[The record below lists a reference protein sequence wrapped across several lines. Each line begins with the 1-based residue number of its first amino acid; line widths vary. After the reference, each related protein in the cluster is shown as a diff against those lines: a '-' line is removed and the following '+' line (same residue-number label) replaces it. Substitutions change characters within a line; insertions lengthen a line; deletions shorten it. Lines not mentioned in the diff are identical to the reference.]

1 MAEPLDRDE
10 EAGQSPSPD
19 WDGSGEGLGEDNLD
33 IDALVS
39 VWKDDLLLDA
49 IGGASTASDRL
60 DVPFDTSADRRLV
73 EALLSWR
80 REIESDP
87 VVPAAPDPVP
97 GAEMDS
103 AAGGA
108 RRRGFR
114 VPLVSVLAAAVVI
127 IFTAVAAYG
136 AAPDE
141 ALFTVTEVLYSQHA
155 ESVRAARDVG
165 VAQTEARAA
174 MASGR
179 PHDADAALHAAASL
193 MPRVQ
198 GRDGQTEL
206 QNRQRDLARQ
216 LDADPGPTAVKARPS
231 DPNTPPRNSKAAAAP
246 SPTSQPSSPSSAPA
260 DSSVL
265 AAGESH
271 DAATH
276 AGSATATAQTQATP
290 QPTSATST
298 SPQHREQPGNP
309 ARPSRSAASTTE
321 PATSAAPT
329 ATRAAQRSARPV
341 QPVQPRKTRSA
352 QPATPPSAAEPTP
365 APSAPGHTV
374 KPPDSVRKN
383 QNRRTQAAPSQ
394 LTSTGPKPEAHT
406 SSSSQNVPS

>member
-1 MAEPLDRDE
+1 MAEPFDRDG

-19 WDGSGEGLGEDNLD
+19 WDGSGEGLGEDDLD
-33 IDALVS
+33 IDTLAS

-49 IGGASTASDRL
+49 IAGASTASDRL

-155 ESVRAARDVG
+155 ESVRAAHDVG
-165 VAQTEARAA
+165 VAQTRPERQWRQDVRTMPTPRSTRRLASCHECRA
-174 MASGR
+174 GT
-179 PHDADAALHAAASL
+179 
-193 MPRVQ
+193 V
-198 GRDGQTEL
+198 
-206 QNRQRDLARQ
+206 
-216 LDADPGPTAVKARPS
+216 RPS
-231 DPNTPPRNSKAAAAP
+231 SRT
-246 SPTSQPSSPSSAPA
+246 
-260 DSSVL
+260 
-265 AAGESH
+265 
-271 DAATH
+271 
-276 AGSATATAQTQATP
+276 GSAIWRG
-290 QPTSATST
+290 SST
-298 SPQHREQPGNP
+298 
-309 ARPSRSAASTTE
+309 
-321 PATSAAPT
+321 
-329 ATRAAQRSARPV
+329 
-341 QPVQPRKTRSA
+341 
-352 QPATPPSAAEPTP
+352 PTP
-365 APSAPGHTV
+365 AP
-374 KPPDSVRKN
+374 R
-383 QNRRTQAAPSQ
+383 
-394 LTSTGPKPEAHT
+394 L
-406 SSSSQNVPS
+406 

>member
-1 MAEPLDRDE
+1 MRSA
-10 EAGQSPSPD
+10 
-19 WDGSGEGLGEDNLD
+19 
-33 IDALVS
+33 
-39 VWKDDLLLDA
+39 
-49 IGGASTASDRL
+49 GASTASDRL

-103 AAGGA
+103 AAGCA

-155 ESVRAARDVG
+155 ESVRAAHDVG

-174 MASGR
+174 MAAGR

-198 GRDGQTEL
+198 GQDGQTEL

-216 LDADPGPTAVKARPS
+216 LDADPGPAAVKARRS

-276 AGSATATAQTQATP
+276 AGSATATAHTQATP
-290 QPTSATST
+290 QPTSAPST

-309 ARPSRSAASTTE
+309 PRPSRSAATRTDRTGHERGTDGHQGS
-321 PATSAAPT
+321 ATQ
-329 ATRAAQRSARPV
+329 RA
-341 QPVQPRKTRSA
+341 
-352 QPATPPSAAEPTP
+352 
-365 APSAPGHTV
+365 
-374 KPPDSVRKN
+374 
-383 QNRRTQAAPSQ
+383 
-394 LTSTGPKPEAHT
+394 TGPGGPAQEDTFGTARHPT
-406 SSSSQNVPS
+406 VGGGADASAVSCRTYG

>member
-1 MAEPLDRDE
+1 MAEPLDRDG
-10 EAGQSPSPD
+10 EAGQSPSP
-19 WDGSGEGLGEDNLD
+19 DGSGEGLGEDDLD
-33 IDALVS
+33 IDTLVS

-60 DVPFDTSADRRLV
+60 DVPFDASADRLLV

-80 REIESDP
+80 REIESEP
-87 VVPAAPDPVP
+87 VVPAAPDPVRD
-97 GAEMDS
+97 AELDS
-103 AAGGA
+103 SAGGA

-141 ALFTVTEVLYSQHA
+141 ALWTVTEVLYSQHA
-155 ESVRAARDVG
+155 ESVRAAHDVG
-165 VAQTEARAA
+165 VAQAQARAA
-174 MASGR
+174 MAAGR

-193 MPRVQ
+193 LPRVQ
-198 GRDGQTEL
+198 SQDGQTGL
-206 QNRQRDLARQ
+206 QDRQRDLARQ
-216 LDADPGPTAVKARPS
+216 LEADPGRPAAKVRPS
-231 DPNTPPRNSKAAAAP
+231 DPNTPPHNSKALAAP
-246 SPTSQPSSPSSAPA
+246 SPTSPPSSHSSAPG
-260 DSSVL
+260 DPSVL
-265 AAGESH
+265 ATGESDH
-271 DAATH
+271 AATH

-290 QPTSATST
+290 QPASATST
-298 SPQHREQPGNP
+298 SPRHRKQPGNP
-309 ARPSRSAASTTE
+309 PRPSRSAASTTE

-352 QPATPPSAAEPTP
+352 QPTPPSAAEPTP
-365 APSAPGHTV
+365 APSAAEHTV
-374 KPPDSVRKN
+374 EPPDSVRKN
-383 QNRRTQAAPSQ
+383 ENRRMKVAPSQ
-394 LTSTGPKPEAHT
+394 LTSSARTPKAHA